1 MTAKLEKII
10 LVDDSSAD
18 NYYHQMIIEKA
29 RICKTVTSYTLA
41 AEALNTI
48 GSAIKLK
55 QRLPE
60 LIFLDL
66 NMPAI
71 NGWEFLDR
79 YEGIVPQDLR
89 QPVIIIL
96 STSVN
101 PSDHE
106 RAESHP
112 AVSAYCSKPLNADKL
127 QDIVEQY
134 FS

>member
-1 MTAKLEKII
+1 MTAKLENII
-10 LVDDSSAD
+10 LIDDSSAD

-29 RICKTVTSYTLA
+29 RACKTVTSYTHA
-41 AEALNTI
+41 AVALTALDN
-48 GSAIKLK
+48 AVKQQ

-60 LIFLDL
+60 LIFLDI

-71 NGWEFLDR
+71 DAWGFLDR

-96 STSVN
+96 STSAN

-112 AVSAYCSKPLNADKL
+112 AVSAYCSKPLSADKL
-127 QDIVEQY
+127 HDVIEQY
-134 FS
+134 FN